1 MNLAVVNQSQHG
13 HFGCFW
19 SPADSRQVT
28 WQFTMVQVGVSF
40 SCFCLSPVLPPF
52 LLVCS
57 SCSLCLSSLSS
68 LCVACLL
75 FFLLF
80 FVCLPPCFFF
90 LFSSFFFLLFWLS
103 LLVFSL
109 LSLFCSPIFFEQAV
123 VTTTKESHQGHANK
137 QKKIIDNSG
146 WVWLTGVN
154 RASLKMGLNLASLFT
169 GPFQGV
175 VNVPAGRSVG
185 LRVYARAPADILELQ
200 SRYSPP

>member
-1 MNLAVVNQSQHG
+1 MLVPHNGTITLPQSQHG

-40 SCFCLSPVLPPF
+40 SCFRLSSVLPPF

-80 FVCLPPCFFF
+80 FVCLPPLLLFLVFVF
-90 LFSSFFFLLFWLS
+90 LFSALLALFACLLSPLSFLLSYFLRTG
-103 LLVFSL
+103 
-109 LSLFCSPIFFEQAV
+109 CCDN
-123 VTTTKESHQGHANK
+123 NK
-137 QKKIIDNSG
+137 GKSTRTEKQTEKN
-146 WVWLTGVN
+146 N
-154 RASLKMGLNLASLFT
+154 
-169 GPFQGV
+169 
-175 VNVPAGRSVG
+175 
-185 LRVYARAPADILELQ
+185 
-200 SRYSPP
+200 

>member
-1 MNLAVVNQSQHG
+1 MAILVAFGHLQTAGKLHGNLRWCRWVFIFLV
-13 HFGCFW
+13 FVFL
-19 SPADSRQVT
+19 
-28 WQFTMVQVGVSF
+28 
-40 SCFCLSPVLPPF
+40 CLSLVLLPF

-75 FFLLF
+75 FFRFF
-80 FVCLPPCFFF
+80 FVCIPPLLLSLYSLCLVLSSLA
-90 LFSSFFFLLFWLS
+90 LFSLLS
-103 LLVFSL
+103 P

-123 VTTTKESHQGHANK
+123 VTTTKESTTRTEK
-137 QKKIIDNSG
+137 QTEKIIDNSG

-154 RASLKMGLNLASLFT
+154 LASLKMGLNLAFLFT

-185 LRVYARAPADILELQ
+185 RRVYARTPAGILELQ
-200 SRYSPP
+200 SRYSLP

>member
-19 SPADSRQVT
+19 PPADSRQVT

-75 FFLLF
+75 FFLLC
-80 FVCLPPCFFF
+80 FVCLPPLLLALCSLCLVLSSLT
-90 LFSSFFFLLFWLS
+90 LFSLLS
-103 LLVFSL
+103 P

-123 VTTTKESHQGHANK
+123 VTTTKESQQG
-137 QKKIIDNSG
+137 QTVNSK
-146 WVWLTGVN
+146 N
-154 RASLKMGLNLASLFT
+154 S
-169 GPFQGV
+169 
-175 VNVPAGRSVG
+175 
-185 LRVYARAPADILELQ
+185 
-200 SRYSPP
+200 